1 MIPLLH
7 LPLRVSPPNPGRS
20 PSSLCRSP
28 ALPSR
33 ESQNP
38 GLQEPLLLAVYIEL
52 SQTGLRDRTTNS
64 QTEGRFA
71 RPSLTWTSTLG
82 RKVLIEAIPHKMV
95 LDWQQEKK

>member
-52 SQTGLRDRTTNS
+52 SQTGLKRPNNEQPDRRSLCPAIVNLD
-64 QTEGRFA
+64 QHPGEEG
-71 RPSLTWTSTLG
+71 PN
-82 RKVLIEAIPHKMV
+82 
-95 LDWQQEKK
+95 